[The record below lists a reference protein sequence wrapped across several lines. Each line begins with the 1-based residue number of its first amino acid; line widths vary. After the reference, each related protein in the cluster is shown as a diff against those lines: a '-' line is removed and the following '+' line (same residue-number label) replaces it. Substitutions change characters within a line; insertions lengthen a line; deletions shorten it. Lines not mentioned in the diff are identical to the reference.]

1 MKKVVIVAVVIG
13 LALIIFLLLGPFY
26 TVQEGEQAVV
36 TRFGRIVSVEVDA
49 GLKIKVPFVDTVTKY
64 SKKIIS
70 WDGAAQLIP
79 TLEKKFV
86 FVDTTARWKII
97 DPRLFYESVG
107 SINQAQSR
115 LDDIIDGE
123 VRTIITK
130 NNFAEVVR
138 NSNDILDYVQVEQG
152 ISGEEEVSSVT
163 SDAVSIDPIMIG
175 RKELSSRML
184 QNVRRTTPQFGID
197 VIDIVIRQIK
207 YSDELTVAVHARM
220 IKERN
225 KEAEKYRS
233 EGFGEKDFWLGKMQ
247 RELESIQSTAYK
259 EAEQIKG
266 TADATAARI
275 YNDAYGRDPE
285 FYEFWKA
292 IESYRKLMPK
302 FRKTLSTDADYF
314 DYLYDQT
321 PVR

>member
-1 MKKVVIVAVVIG
+1 MKKVAIVAVVIG
-13 LALIIFLLLGPFY
+13 ITLIIFLLLGPFY

-36 TRFGRIVSVEVDA
+36 TRFGRIVTVETEA

-70 WDGAAQLIP
+70 WDGAAQLVP

-86 FVDTTARWKII
+86 FVDTTARWRITNLQ
-97 DPRLFYESVG
+97 LFYESVG
-107 SINQAQSR
+107 SLSQAHSR

-123 VRTIITK
+123 VRTIISR
-130 NNFAEVVR
+130 NNFAEAVR
-138 NSNDILDYVQVEQG
+138 NTNEILSYVGTAEA
-152 ISGEEEVSSVT
+152 ITSGEVISTVI
-163 SDAVSIDPIMIG
+163 SDAVSIDAIEKG
-175 RKELSSRML
+175 RKDLSSQML
-184 QNVRRTTPQFGID
+184 VNVQAGTPQFGIE

-233 EGFGEKDFWLGKMQ
+233 EGLGEKDFWLGKME
-247 RELESIQSTAYK
+247 RELALIQSGAYK
-259 EAEQIKG
+259 EAEEIKG

-275 YNDAYGRDPE
+275 YNDAYGQDPG
-285 FYEFWKA
+285 FFEFWKA
-292 IESYRKLMPK
+292 IESYRKLLPK

-314 DYLYDQT
+314 DYLYQQS
-321 PVR
+321 PR